1 MYRSRTTTTYS
12 VTVDPETGLEV
23 ELTWEPA
30 GACDPLIAKVGDMY
44 VVAYVTHDD
53 SYRDIDDLMGDG
65 MGKLYSFH
73 RHASR
78 DDHRAGLEALGNTS
92 DGEPDI
98 EAVYDKHMD
107 AADTRYV
114 QACMLKYPLPE
125 LLHVFSDEGD
135 YPVER
140 LSLGG
145 TDEKDDEYV
154 ERALYLD
161 AARNKWDNT
170 LFYHV
175 YEQVLTD
182 MWGEDTY
189 FPGDR
194 DACLLACYQHGGESW
209 SLSGQ
214 GMQCRWDTSNS
225 AGVWVPDPYLRI
237 ELDGFKGEERRA
249 KAKEYCSQ
257 FLRTYNDIV
266 NGCVYGLVVEWY
278 DKDGKDIDNDHCWG
292 FVGYDDI
299 ESVLRSDYFDPT
311 CQRLQAE
318 YDKAVMTQNGKQKE
332 MEL

>member
-1 MYRSRTTTTYS
+1 MRVARRTTYTATLDDD
-12 VTVDPETGLEV
+12 TEV
-23 ELTWEPA
+23 ELEFQ
-30 GACDPLIAKVGDMY
+30 PLDWLDMLQARVGDKH
-44 VVAYVTHDD
+44 VVAYCVHDD
-53 SYRDIDDLMGDG
+53 DYRDIDDMLGDG
-65 MGKLYSFH
+65 MGKLYSFR

-78 DDHRAGLEALGNTS
+78 DDHHAGLEALGNTS

-194 DACLLACYQHGGESW
+194 DACLLACYQHGGQSW
-209 SLSGQ
+209 SLSGG

-225 AGVWVPDPYLRI
+225 AGVWVPDDVLRK
-237 ELDGFKGEERRA
+237 ELDEA
-249 KAKEYCSQ
+249 KARGEDTQKLKRTYCEQ
-257 FLRTYNDIV
+257 FLDQYNDIINGNV
-266 NGCVYGLVVEWY
+266 FGCVVETF
-278 DKDGKDIDNDHCWG
+278 DEDGAQISCDSCWG
-292 FVGYDDI
+292 FIGTDHAE
-299 ESVLRSDYFDPT
+299 ESLKSDFFEPA
-311 CQRLQAE
+311 C
-318 YDKAVMTQNGKQKE
+318 KALETA
-332 MEL
+332 